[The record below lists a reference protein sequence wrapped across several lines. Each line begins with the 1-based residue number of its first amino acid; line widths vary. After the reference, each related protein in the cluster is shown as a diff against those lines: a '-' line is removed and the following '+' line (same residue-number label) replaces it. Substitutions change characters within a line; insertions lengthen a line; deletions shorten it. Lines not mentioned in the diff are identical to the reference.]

1 MPSNQKKS
9 QTNCWF
15 RRWKWCFNIFV
26 LILNPLRIHSAVSNI
41 LVDEPSF
48 HKTFFLQESLG
59 KIMFK
64 GNRQKNYWIST
75 KKEYF
80 RVFPRQFLLKKN
92 TEHVQKEPWKT
103 KTIVLGD
110 INFNNTSLQKNQQEL
125 EVFSKVIIKSDVW
138 HIKVEWKR
146 YTSDT

>member
-9 QTNCWF
+9 QTNCWL

-48 HKTFFLQESLG
+48 YKTFFLQESLG
-59 KIMFK
+59 TIMFK

-80 RVFPRQFLLKKN
+80 RVFPRQFLLKKKIQSIFRRN
-92 TEHVQKEPWKT
+92 PGKT
-103 KTIVLGD
+103 KTIGLGD
-110 INFNNTSLQKNQQEL
+110 ISINNTSLQKNQQEL
-125 EVFSKVIIKSDVW
+125 EVFNKVIIKLDV
-138 HIKVEWKR
+138 
-146 YTSDT
+146 